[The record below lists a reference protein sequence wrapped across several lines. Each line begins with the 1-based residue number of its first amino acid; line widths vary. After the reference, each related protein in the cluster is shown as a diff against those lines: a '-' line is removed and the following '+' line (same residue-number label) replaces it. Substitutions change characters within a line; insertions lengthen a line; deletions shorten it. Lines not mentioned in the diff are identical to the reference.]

1 MFVVVWE
8 FHVKPEHVVEFERHY
23 SENGTWAK
31 LFREDPAYRETIL
44 QRNIKTKRR
53 YLTTDLW
60 DSEAA
65 YHAFQ
70 ERNRER
76 YRELDAAFD
85 ALTEKETLIGYFEVV
100 E

>member
-8 FHVKPEHVVEFERHY
+8 FQVKTEHMAEFERHY
-23 SENGTWAK
+23 SGNGTWAK
-31 LFREDPAYRETIL
+31 LFREDPAYKETIL
-44 QRNIKTKRR
+44 QQDKKIARR

-60 DSEAA
+60 DNEAA

-76 YRELDAAFD
+76 YRELDAAFE
-85 ALTEKETLIGYFEVV
+85 AFTEKETLIGHFEVV